1 MKILLLG
8 EYSNVHWTL
17 AQGLRT
23 LGHSVVVASN
33 GDRYKNYQRDIDI
46 TRKSNSLIDSIK
58 YLCLLIKHFR
68 TFKGFD
74 VVQIIN
80 PFFLDLKATKNLK
93 AFNYL
98 KKHNQKVFMGAF
110 GNDAYWLKA
119 CLRKDIFRYSE
130 FNIPGQTEHM
140 DSAKELIS
148 IWSDKDKV
156 SVNREIAQKSDGII
170 ACLYEYFAA
179 YQSEFGEKLTYI
191 PAPVNTSEIAFKQR
205 GLNPTKVNFFIGIQK
220 LRNEIKGADILYKC
234 LEKIHTKYPDESIIN
249 KAESIPYHEYI
260 TMRDNADIL
269 LDQLYSYTPGMNAL
283 TAMAQ
288 GLVVVGGGEP
298 EMYNLLGEKDNRP
311 IVNVLPAEKDILEK
325 LESLLLNKSNIAQ
338 LSNSSR
344 SFIEKHHDYI
354 KIAQRYLDIWSKNEL
369 F

>member
-46 TRKSNSLIDSIK
+46 TRNSNSLVDTIK
-58 YLCLLIKHFR
+58 YIYLLIKHFR
-68 TFKGFD
+68 KFKGFD
-74 VVQIIN
+74 IVQIIN
-80 PFFLDLKATKNLK
+80 PFFLDLKASKNLK

-98 KKHNQKVFMGAF
+98 KRHNKKIYMGAF

-119 CLRKDIFRYSE
+119 CLNKDIFRYSE
-130 FNIPGQTEHM
+130 FNIPNRTEYL

-148 IWSDKDKV
+148 IWSNKDKV
-156 SVNREIAQKSDGII
+156 NLNCEIAKKSDGII
-170 ACLYEYFAA
+170 ACLYEYFIA
-179 YQSEFGEKLTYI
+179 YQPKFEEKLTYI
-191 PAPVNTSEIAFKQR
+191 PAPINTSEITFKQR
-205 GLNPTKVNFFIGIQK
+205 GLNPTKVTFFIGIQK

-234 LEKIHTKYPDESIIN
+234 LEEIHSKYPNECIIN
-249 KAESIPYHEYI
+249 KAESVPYDEYI
-260 TMRDNADIL
+260 TMRNDADIL

-288 GLVVVGGGEP
+288 GLVVMGGGEP
-298 EMYNLLGEKDNRP
+298 EMYNLLNEQDNRP
-311 IVNVLPAEKDILEK
+311 IINVLPNEEDILEN
-325 LESLLLNKSNIAQ
+325 LETLIINKARIAE
-338 LSNSSR
+338 LSHNSR
-344 SFIEKHHDYI
+344 LFIEKHHDYV
-354 KIAQRYLDIWSKNEL
+354 KIAQQYIDIWSKK
-369 F
+369 